1 MASWVAVVAAVVS
14 GLFALVTVLLT
25 RRQAIQDRLR
35 AADEVAMDFRM
46 PLLAAASDLQARL
59 FNIRRQDFLT
69 RFADPDASRAR
80 PEYPVIHTL
89 YLIAQYFCY
98 AEIIRRGALFL
109 DPVDRERQRKLIEQ
123 LERTRDAFAR
133 SDIDP
138 TLCVFRGE
146 QRAIGEVMLTETGEA
161 PGKARRWDCM
171 GYATFVERIPGTE
184 MGKWF
189 AHLTDDMTMLRDD
202 LEKHDERLVTL
213 QHSLIDLVC
222 LIDPDGGHI
231 TLNQRERL

>member
-1 MASWVAVVAAVVS
+1 MAAWVAVIAAIVS
-14 GLFALVTVLLT
+14 GVFALISLGLT
-25 RRQAIQDRLR
+25 RRQVLKDRLA

-59 FNIRRQDFLT
+59 FNIRRQDFLV
-69 RFADPDASRAR
+69 RFADPGASRAR
-80 PEYPVIHTL
+80 PEYPVVHTL

-109 DPVDRERQRKLIEQ
+109 DPVDRERQRELIEQ
-123 LERTRDAFAR
+123 LEQTRDTFAR

-146 QRAIGEVMLTETGEA
+146 QRAIGEVMLTETRA
-161 PGKARRWDCM
+161 KPGKAREWDCM
-171 GYATFVERIPGTE
+171 GYASFVERVPRPE
-184 MGKWF
+184 VGKWF
-189 AHLTDDMTMLRDD
+189 ALLKDDMLKLKDELD
-202 LEKHDERLVTL
+202 KHDERLVAL

-231 TLNQRERL
+231 TMNQRERL

>member
-1 MASWVAVVAAVVS
+1 M
-14 GLFALVTVLLT
+14 
-25 RRQAIQDRLR
+25 
-35 AADEVAMDFRM
+35 
-46 PLLAAASDLQARL
+46 
-59 FNIRRQDFLT
+59 
-69 RFADPDASRAR
+69 
-80 PEYPVIHTL
+80 

-109 DPVDRERQRKLIEQ
+109 DPVNREGQRKLIEQ
-123 LERTRDAFAR
+123 LEQTRDAFAR

-161 PGKARRWDCM
+161 PGRARRWDCM
-171 GYATFVERIPGTE
+171 GYATFVERIPLTD
-184 MGKWF
+184 MSKWF
-189 AHLTDDMTMLRDD
+189 THLTQDMTKLKDD
-202 LEKHDERLVTL
+202 LEKHDERLVAL
-213 QHSLIDLVC
+213 QHSLMDLVC

>member
-1 MASWVAVVAAVVS
+1 
-14 GLFALVTVLLT
+14 
-25 RRQAIQDRLR
+25 
-35 AADEVAMDFRM
+35 M

-69 RFADPDASRAR
+69 RFADPETSRAR
-80 PEYPVIHTL
+80 PEYLVIHTL

-109 DPVDRERQRKLIEQ
+109 DPVNRERQRALIEE
-123 LERTRDAFAR
+123 LEKTRDTFAR

-146 QRAIGEVMLTETGEA
+146 QRAIGEVMLTETRAA

-171 GYATFVERIPGTE
+171 GYATFVERVSRPD
-184 MGKWF
+184 MAKWF
-189 AHLTDDMTMLRDD
+189 AHLTDDMTELKDD
-202 LEKHDERLVTL
+202 LEKHDVRLVAL
-213 QHSLIDLVC
+213 QNSLIDLVC
-222 LIDPDGGHI
+222 LIDPDGRHI
-231 TLNQRERL
+231 TMNQRERL